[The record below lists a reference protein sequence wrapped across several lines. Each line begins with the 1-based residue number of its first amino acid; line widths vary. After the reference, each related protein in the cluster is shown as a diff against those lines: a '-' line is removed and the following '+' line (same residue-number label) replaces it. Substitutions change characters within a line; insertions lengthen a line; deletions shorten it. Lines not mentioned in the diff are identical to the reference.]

1 MLKEI
6 LDNEIEIEYEDR
18 SSEYIASAY
27 NALGAIDLL
36 DMGLMDEDERQ
47 TIKTIQFQAINIIS
61 ESINNIY
68 HEIFDITPDDDG
80 DYTVKNYS
88 IIKGKLC

>member
-36 DMGLMDEDERQ
+36 DMGLMDDEERQ
-47 TIKTIQFQAINIIS
+47 TIKTIQFQSIAIIS

-68 HEIFDITPDDDG
+68 HEIFDISPDDDN
-80 DYTVKNYS
+80 DLVM
-88 IIKGKLC
+88 

>member
-36 DMGLMDEDERQ
+36 DMGLMDEDERLV
-47 TIKTIQFQAINIIS
+47 IKTIQFQSINIIS

-68 HEIFDITPDDDG
+68 HEIFDISPNDDNDL
-80 DYTVKNYS
+80 VV
-88 IIKGKLC
+88 

>member
-36 DMGLMDEDERQ
+36 DMGLMDDEERQ
-47 TIKTIQFQAINIIS
+47 TIKTIQFQSIAIIS

-68 HEIFDITPDDDG
+68 HEIFDISPDDDN
-80 DYTVKNYS
+80 DLVV
-88 IIKGKLC
+88 

>member
-36 DMGLMDEDERQ
+36 DMGLMDDEERQ
-47 TIKTIQFQAINIIS
+47 TIKTIQFQAIAIIS

-68 HEIFDITPDDDG
+68 NEIFDISPDNDG
-80 DYTVKNYS
+80 DLVV
-88 IIKGKLC
+88 

>member
-6 LDNEIEIEYEDR
+6 LDNDFEIEYEDR

-36 DMGLMDEDERQ
+36 DMGLMDDEERQ
-47 TIKTIQFQAINIIS
+47 TIKTIQFQSIAIIS

-68 HEIFDITPDDDG
+68 HEIFDISPDDHNDL
-80 DYTVKNYS
+80 VV
-88 IIKGKLC
+88 

>member
-36 DMGLMDEDERQ
+36 DMGLMDEDERLV
-47 TIKTIQFQAINIIS
+47 IKTIQFQAINIIS

-68 HEIFDITPDDDG
+68 HEIFDISPNDDNDL
-80 DYTVKNYS
+80 V
-88 IIKGKLC
+88 L

>member
-6 LDNEIEIEYEDR
+6 LDNELEIEYEDR

-47 TIKTIQFQAINIIS
+47 IIKTIQFQAINIIS

-68 HEIFDITPDDDG
+68 NEIFDISPDNDG
-80 DYTVKNYS
+80 DLVV
-88 IIKGKLC
+88 

>member
-6 LDNEIEIEYEDR
+6 LDNEVEIEYEDR

-36 DMGLMDEDERQ
+36 DMGLMDENERMI
-47 TIKTIQFQAINIIS
+47 IKTIQFQSINIIS

-68 HEIFDITPDDDG
+68 HEIFDISPDDDN
-80 DYTVKNYS
+80 DLVV
-88 IIKGKLC
+88 

>member
-6 LDNEIEIEYEDR
+6 LDNELEIEYEDR

-47 TIKTIQFQAINIIS
+47 IIKTIQFQAINIIS

-68 HEIFDITPDDDG
+68 HEIFDISPDDDN
-80 DYTVKNYS
+80 DLV
-88 IIKGKLC
+88 L

>member
-18 SSEYIASAY
+18 SSEFIASAY

-36 DMGLMDEDERQ
+36 DMGLMDDEERQ
-47 TIKTIQFQAINIIS
+47 TIKTIQFQAIAIIS
-61 ESINNIY
+61 ESINTIY
-68 HEIFDITPDDDG
+68 NEIFDISPDDDN
-80 DYTVKNYS
+80 DLV
-88 IIKGKLC
+88 L

>member
-6 LDNEIEIEYEDR
+6 LDNEVEIEYEDR

-36 DMGLMDEDERQ
+36 DMGLMDENERMI
-47 TIKTIQFQAINIIS
+47 IKTIQFQSIHIIS

-68 HEIFDITPDDDG
+68 HEIFDFSPDDDN
-80 DYTVKNYS
+80 DLVV
-88 IIKGKLC
+88 

>member
-6 LDNEIEIEYEDR
+6 LDNDLEIEYEDR

-36 DMGLMDEDERQ
+36 DMGLMDEDERLV
-47 TIKTIQFQAINIIS
+47 IKTIQFQSIAIIS

-68 HEIFDITPDDDG
+68 HEIFDISPDDDG
-80 DYTVKNYS
+80 DLVM
-88 IIKGKLC
+88 

>member
-36 DMGLMDEDERQ
+36 DMGLMDEDERLV
-47 TIKTIQFQAINIIS
+47 IKTIQFQSIAIIN
-61 ESINNIY
+61 ESINTIY
-68 HEIFDITPDDDG
+68 HEIFDISPSDDNDL
-80 DYTVKNYS
+80 V
-88 IIKGKLC
+88 L